1 MEKKESFDRR
11 GRSSNKNKLR
21 HLAQYKNM
29 SDEEFD
35 TLMADK
41 EVGLAVSQDF
51 EKKIEEKIAQFS
63 EDYDLSDLKI
73 NDKEILR
80 GLIQAIISLETYEQM
95 LFNLRA
101 DGINPENI
109 IVVEKLQ
116 KTVAELRKSISD
128 YQNDLNITRKT
139 RKSDQETS
147 VLAYID
153 SLKDKARRF
162 IESRHQYIYC
172 EECSMLLCTAWFLYI
187 EENNVIKL
195 KCHRKL
201 DDGTFCG
208 HVTQITSK
216 QLLENRGVN
225 KKDVIPES
233 MI

>member
-1 MEKKESFDRR
+1 MAETFDRR
-11 GRSSNKNKLR
+11 GKSTNKNKLR
-21 HLAQYKNM
+21 HLAQYRNM

-35 TLMADK
+35 TLMVDK

-51 EKKIEEKIAQFS
+51 EKKIEQKIAQFS

-101 DGINPENI
+101 DGITPENI

-128 YQNDLNITRKT
+128 YQNDLNITRKS

-147 VLAYID
+147 VLAYIE

-162 IESRHQYIYC
+162 IESRHSYVYC
-172 EECSMLLCTAWFLYI
+172 ECGMLLSTVWTLYP
-187 EENNVIKL
+187 EENNVMKF

-201 DDGTFCG
+201 DDGSFCG
-208 HVTQITSK
+208 KVTQVTSK
-216 QLLENRGVN
+216 QLLENRGTN
-225 KKDVIPES
+225 RKDIVPES
-233 MI
+233 LI